1 LKFVEMGERGAKEG
15 GLEEL
20 LEDVDEFF
28 LSDPISDEQISDKD
42 ERRQQR
48 RKKTNRGNGIFP
60 RNGASAT

>member
-1 LKFVEMGERGAKEG
+1 LLARPERCFEEAEV
-15 GLEEL
+15 EEL